1 LVLNNLR
8 GILSIMAVKA
18 PGFGDRRKAMLQD
31 IAVLT
36 GGTVIS
42 EEIGRTLESV
52 TLEDLGQADKVITT
66 KDYTIVI
73 GGQGDKAAISGRMDE
88 IRAEIETSDS
98 DYDREKHQERL
109 AKLAGGVAIIKVGAS
124 TEVELKEKKHRV
136 EDALSATR
144 AAVEEG
150 VVAGGGVA
158 LVNAIPVLDSIIM
171 IYPDEQIGV
180 SMVQAAL
187 KMPLHKLASNAGVNG
202 SVIIDRVR
210 RAQVEE
216 NDMCLGY
223 DVMSGKLVNM
233 FEAGIIDPVKV
244 TRGAVSNAA
253 SIAAMILTTE
263 ALVTDKPG
271 RKQKQPISP
280 NGYDDFDY

>member
-1 LVLNNLR
+1 VLNNLR
-8 GILSIMAVKA
+8 GILSVMAVKA

-42 EEIGRTLESV
+42 EEVGRTLESV
-52 TLEDLGQADKVITT
+52 ALEDLGQADKVITT

-73 GGQGDKAAISGRMDE
+73 GGQGDKAAIRGRMDE
-88 IRAEIETSDS
+88 IRVEIEDSDS

-136 EDALSATR
+136 EDALSAAR

-150 VVAGGGVA
+150 IVPGGGVA

-171 IYPDEQIGV
+171 AYPDEQIGV

-216 NDMCLGY
+216 NDTCLGY
-223 DVMSGKLVNM
+223 DVMSGELVNM
-233 FEAGIIDPVKV
+233 LEAGIIDPVKV
-244 TRGAVSNAA
+244 TRGAVANAA

-263 ALVTDKPG
+263 ALVADKPKG
-271 RKQKQPISP
+271 KQKQPISP